1 MKFQVQEEKKEKL
14 DMTKC
19 IFVSKHLCTK
29 QQTNVWD
36 RDGLKHR
43 GA

>member
-1 MKFQVQEEKKEKL
+1 MKFQVQERKKKL
-14 DMTKC
+14 DVTKC
-19 IFVSKHLCTK
+19 IFVFKHLCTE